1 MKLAVEI
8 AREVRAGT
16 LRAAE
21 LIEGTLERIAAT
33 DPDINAFTTRL
44 DAQARRDATAIDAA
58 VAAGRD
64 PGPLAGVPFAVKNL
78 FDVAGVTTIAGA
90 RIHADRPPAACDA
103 TLVQRLKASGAI
115 LVGALNMDAYAY
127 GFTTENTHY
136 GATHNPHDRSL
147 TAGGSSGG
155 SAAAVAAGMVPLT
168 LGSDTNGSIR
178 VPASFCGVFGLRP
191 TFGRLSRAGTLPF
204 VHDLDVL
211 GPFAASAADL
221 ALAYDATCGPDPE
234 DPACS
239 DRPWTALRPT
249 LDEGI
254 DGLRIAVCDGYFEH
268 PLDPNARS
276 AVQAAAEA
284 LGAQH
289 RVTIPEAERA
299 RAAAFV
305 LTASTAGAL
314 YLNNLRTRPNEFEP
328 RSRDRLLAGALVPAA
343 WVHQAQ
349 RFRRWYHDAL
359 LARFDSVDALIAPAT
374 PCAAFALGAETLSF
388 DGVSMPAR
396 PNVGIFTQ
404 PISFAGVPVAAVPIA
419 IDGPLPVGVQVIA
432 APWCE
437 HICLRIAAE
446 LERRGAARA
455 SVRP

>member
-1 MKLAVEI
+1 MKSAVEI
-8 AREVRAGT
+8 ARGVRAGT
-16 LRAAE
+16 LRAADV
-21 LIEGTLERIAAT
+21 IEGTLERIAAC

-58 VAAGRD
+58 VAGGVD

-90 RIHADRPPAACDA
+90 RIHAHRPPAASDA
-103 TLVQRLKASGAI
+103 TLVQRFKARGAI

-136 GATHNPHDRSL
+136 GATRNPHNRSL

-155 SAAAVAAGMVPLT
+155 SAAAIAAGMVPLT

-221 ALAYDATCGPDPE
+221 ALAYDASCGPDRD

-239 DRPWTALRPT
+239 SRAWTELGPT

-254 DGLRIAVCDGYFEH
+254 DGLRIAVCDGFFEH
-268 PLDPNARS
+268 PLDAQARR
-276 AVQAAAEA
+276 AVQAAAKA
-284 LGAQH
+284 LGVQR

-314 YLNNLRTRPNEFEP
+314 YRDDLRTRPGEFEP

-359 LARFDSVDALIAPAT
+359 LAQFDSVDAMLAPAT
-374 PCAAFALGAETLSF
+374 PCPAFALGTETLTL
-388 DGVSMPAR
+388 DGVTMPAR

-404 PISFAGVPVAAVPIA
+404 PISFAGVPVAAVPMA
-419 IDGPLPVGVQVIA
+419 LDGPLPVAVQVIA

-437 HICLRIAAE
+437 HICLRVAAE

-455 SVRP
+455 WISP

>member
-1 MKLAVEI
+1 VKSAGEI
-8 AREVRAGT
+8 ARGVRAGNWRATDVIEST
-16 LRAAE
+16 L
-21 LIEGTLERIAAT
+21 GRIAAI
-33 DPDINAFTTRL
+33 DPGINAFTTRL
-44 DAQARRDATAIDAA
+44 DAQARRDALLIDAA
-58 VAAGRD
+58 VAGGRD

-78 FDVAGVTTIAGA
+78 FDVAGVTTLAGA
-90 RIHADRPPAACDA
+90 RIHADRPPAARDA

-136 GATHNPHDRSL
+136 GATRNPHDPGLS
-147 TAGGSSGG
+147 AGGSSGG

-211 GPFAASAADL
+211 GPFAASTTDL

-234 DPACS
+234 DSACTNRAWTPLAPAVE
-239 DRPWTALRPT
+239 
-249 LDEGI
+249 EGI
-254 DGLRIAVCDGYFEH
+254 DGLRIAVCDGFFEH
-268 PLDPNARS
+268 PLEPRARR
-276 AVQAAAEA
+276 AVEAAASA
-284 LGAQH
+284 LGAQR
-289 RVTIPEAERA
+289 RVTILEAERA

-314 YLNNLRTRPNEFEP
+314 YLEDLKNRPDDFEP
-328 RSRDRLLAGALVPAA
+328 LSRDRLLAGALVPAA

-349 RFRRWYHDAL
+349 RFRRWYHAAL
-359 LARFDSVDALIAPAT
+359 LSQFDTVDAMLAPAT
-374 PCAAFALGAETLSF
+374 PCPAFALGTETLSF
-388 DGVSMPAR
+388 DGVTMPAR

-404 PISFAGVPVAAVPIA
+404 PISFAGVPVAAVPIV
-419 IDGPLPVGVQVIA
+419 IDGPLPVAIQVIA

-437 HICLRIAAE
+437 HVCIRVAAE
-446 LERRGAARA
+446 LERRGVARA
-455 SVRP
+455 WIRS

>member
-1 MKLAVEI
+1 MKSALEI
-8 AREVRAGT
+8 GRGVRAGT
-16 LRAAE
+16 LRAVE
-21 LIEGTLERIAAT
+21 VIEGTLEGIAAS
-33 DPDINAFTTRL
+33 DPEINAFTTRL

-58 VAAGRD
+58 IAAGND

-90 RIHADRPPAACDA
+90 RIHAHGAPAARDA

-136 GATHNPHDRSL
+136 GATHNPHDPSL

-155 SAAAVAAGMVPLT
+155 SAAAIAAGMVPLT

-211 GPFAASAADL
+211 GPFAACTADL
-221 ALAYDATCGPDPE
+221 ALAYDATCGPDAK

-239 DRPWTALRPT
+239 NRAWTSLGPT
-249 LDEGI
+249 LGDGI
-254 DGLRIAVCDGYFEH
+254 DGLRVAVCDGFFEH
-268 PLDPNARS
+268 PLDPQARR
-276 AVQAAAEA
+276 AVQLAAEA
-284 LGAQH
+284 LGTRR

-314 YLNNLRTRPNEFEP
+314 YRDDLQTRPDEFEP
-328 RSRDRLLAGALVPAA
+328 LARDRLLAGALVPAA
-343 WVHQAQ
+343 WLHQAQ
-349 RFRRWYHDAL
+349 RFRRWYHAAL
-359 LARFDSVDALIAPAT
+359 LSCFDLVDAMIAPAT
-374 PCAAFALGAETLSF
+374 PCPAFALGTETLIC

-404 PISFAGVPVAAVPIA
+404 PISFAGVPVAAVPMA
-419 IDGPLPVGVQVIA
+419 IDGPLPVAVQVIA

-437 HICLRIAAE
+437 HICLRVAAE

-455 SVRP
+455 WVRS

>member
-1 MKLAVEI
+1 MKSAVEI
-8 AREVRAGT
+8 ARGVRAGT
-16 LRAAE
+16 LRAVDVIGA
-21 LIEGTLERIAAT
+21 TLARIDAI
-33 DPDINAFTTRL
+33 DPDVNAFTARM
-44 DAQARRDATAIDAA
+44 DGRARRDAAAIDDA
-58 VAAGRD
+58 VDAGRD

-78 FDVAGVTTIAGA
+78 YDVAGVTTLAGA
-90 RIHADRPPAACDA
+90 RIHSDRSPAVRDA
-103 TLVQRLKASGAI
+103 TLVQRLRANGAV

-136 GATHNPHDRSL
+136 GATHNPHDPKL
-147 TAGGSSGG
+147 TPGGSSGG

-191 TFGRLSRAGTLPF
+191 TFGRLSRAGTMPF

-211 GPFAASAADL
+211 GPFAASALDV
-221 ALAYDATCGPDPE
+221 ALAFDAMCGPDPN

-239 DRPWTALRPT
+239 DHPWTPLAPALA
-249 LDEGI
+249 EGI
-254 DGLRIAVCDGYFEH
+254 DELRIAVCDGFFEH
-268 PLDPNARS
+268 PLDPQARR
-276 AVQAAAEA
+276 AVQDAAAA
-284 LGAQH
+284 LGADR

-305 LTASTAGAL
+305 LTAGTAGSL
-314 YLNNLRTRPNEFEP
+314 YLDDLRTRPDDFDP
-328 RSRDRLLAGALVPAA
+328 LSRDRLLAGALVPAT
-343 WVHQAQ
+343 WIQRAQ

-359 LARFDSVDALIAPAT
+359 LALFDSVDAMIAPST
-374 PCAAFALGAETLSF
+374 PCPAFALGTETLTF

-404 PISFAGVPVAAVPIA
+404 PISFAGVPVAAVPMA
-419 IDGPLPVGVQVIA
+419 TNGPLPIGVQVIA
-432 APWCE
+432 APWRE
-437 HICLRIAAE
+437 DVCLKVAAE

-455 SVRP
+455 WVRS